1 MSTLESTATSNTSYQ
16 SLDYRRLGEAVTE
29 ALSGVDV
36 AVVDSQEVPQLIKKL
51 SQAVEPAVI
60 EIRRFLHAHPEQSLK
75 EVETAHTIAH
85 QLEALGIPYYM
96 PYENSVVATIKG
108 TAPCAYDS
116 QSHPRK
122 RLLMR
127 ADIDA
132 LPVQEETGA
141 PYASQT
147 PGIMHAC
154 GHDCHAAMLLGAAA
168 ILSCIAP
175 VLCGEVRLVFQPAEE
190 NSTGA
195 SMMVKAGVCDGVD
208 GAYGCHI
215 WSEVPAGKVSLEAG
229 PRMANADWWRIDI
242 KGKSAHGALPHR
254 GADAILAGAAIIEE
268 LQTIVSRSV
277 SPFEPAV
284 VTVGQFHGGTAR
296 NVVAGSAWLEGT
308 VRTFDPEIHA
318 RMPLLMKRVA
328 EETAAALGC
337 EATVSQYDLGSWAVV
352 NDAQASQIAAR
363 AAEAVLGKEAI
374 ARYRG
379 SMPGED
385 FSEYLFEVPGVF
397 VFLGCANPSKGP
409 VHPQHSCFYNPDETV
424 LKSGV
429 ALEAAYAWEFLGEGL
444 AH

>member
-1 MSTLESTATSNTSYQ
+1 MTAPESTATSNTSYQ
-16 SLDYRRLGEAVTE
+16 SLDYKRLGEAVTE
-29 ALSGVDV
+29 ALSGVDA

-51 SQAVEPAVI
+51 SQAVEPAMI
-60 EIRRFLHAHPEQSLK
+60 EIRRFLHAHPEPSLK
-75 EVETAHTIAH
+75 EVETARTITH

-108 TAPCAYDS
+108 TAPGAYDS

-168 ILSCIAP
+168 ILSRIAP

-337 EATVSQYDLGSWAVV
+337 EATVSQYDLGLSL
-352 NDAQASQIAAR
+352 IH
-363 AAEAVLGKEAI
+363 I
-374 ARYRG
+374 
-379 SMPGED
+379 
-385 FSEYLFEVPGVF
+385 
-397 VFLGCANPSKGP
+397 
-409 VHPQHSCFYNPDETV
+409 
-424 LKSGV
+424 
-429 ALEAAYAWEFLGEGL
+429 
-444 AH
+444 